1 MGLTT
6 IFLLCVLLLDKT
18 AFSKA
23 DLLNNAKDIK
33 SEGEIKEF
41 SKAILQRVLEEF
53 KILREEVAA
62 MRDTQHL
69 IQTELVELKEK
80 LNVSLKRKKEME
92 QENLKLRLENE
103 ILINQTEN
111 ITLHKKKVQT
121 NARGVLR

>member
-6 IFLLCVLLLDKT
+6 VFLLCVLLLDKT

-23 DLLNNAKDIK
+23 DLQKNAKDIK

-53 KILREEVAA
+53 KIVREEVAA

-80 LNVSLKRKKEME
+80 LNVSLERRKKLE
-92 QENLKLRLENE
+92 QENLKLLLENE

-111 ITLHKKKVQT
+111 ITLHKKKSKRT
-121 NARGVLR
+121 LGAY

>member
-6 IFLLCVLLLDKT
+6 VFLLCVLLLDKT

-23 DLLNNAKDIK
+23 DLQKNAK
-33 SEGEIKEF
+33 GEITEF

-53 KILREEVAA
+53 KIVREEVAA

-69 IQTELVELKEK
+69 IQTELVGLKEK
-80 LNVSLKRKKEME
+80 LNVSLERRKKME

-103 ILINQTEN
+103 NLINQTEN
-111 ITLHKKKVQT
+111 ITLY
-121 NARGVLR
+121 

>member
-6 IFLLCVLLLDKT
+6 VFLLCVLLLDKT

-23 DLLNNAKDIK
+23 NLQKNAKDIK

-53 KILREEVAA
+53 KIVREEVAA

-69 IQTELVELKEK
+69 ILTELVEL
-80 LNVSLKRKKEME
+80 NVSLERRKKLE